1 MGFRTEKKEKRTK
14 EGGHRSSKSHGSSGG
29 GNSGGPSQG
38 VGKNVNNNS
47 NSNNKTNWRA
57 SLRLKDPLPL
67 EKDNKDRLLLDAA
80 GRGEVEK
87 VTALLEDGAN
97 HAWCNNFGQSA
108 IHWAAGHGH
117 AECLRILL
125 QHNADVDA
133 LTGKKWT
140 PMHYAAYN
148 GIYLLPHT
156 QHATTQLKPLITIRA
171 H

>member
-80 GRGEVEK
+80 GRGEVDK

>member
-80 GRGEVEK
+80 GRGEVDK

-148 GIYLLPHT
+148 GIFAPNNIA
-156 QHATTQLKPLITIRA
+156 ATTQLKPLITIRA